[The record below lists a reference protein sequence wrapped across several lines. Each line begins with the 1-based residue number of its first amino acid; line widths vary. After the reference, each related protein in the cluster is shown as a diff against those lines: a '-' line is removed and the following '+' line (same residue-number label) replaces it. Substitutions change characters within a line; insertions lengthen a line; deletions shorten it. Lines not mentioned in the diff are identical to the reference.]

1 MEHEIKALIER
12 YYASTGIEALDE
24 LILGWRRG
32 GVSLLYGNFKSG
44 KTTLATFASVVAMS
58 AGKHALYVDTENA
71 MTPIRVYMLA
81 KAMRDKGLISNS
93 PDISALFHLY
103 NVSSLAE
110 QHDVVMNEV
119 SEKLSSMNVGLV
131 VIDSVAN
138 FFHSRVLQAPRE
150 YVAAVAREVMGKI
163 STEVSHLQ
171 TICGRREIPVIVT
184 TWNAS
189 KAGYALAQWQK
200 QRLVSEIRKGKASR
214 EEIIANLETLLGAD
228 YMTDFI
234 GGQFLGYRAHILLR
248 LFRLAGPRRFAY
260 LAAHRDRPDGYGLYM
275 TVTEAGLLPEPG
287 AKPLRVDQILYGSL
301 EEEEKRIVER
311 EVGAGPAQ
319 PEQVEPG
326 PAEEPSSERGRGR
339 SGRRGRRTDIR
350 PT

>member
-1 MEHEIKALIER
+1 MMELPRELIER
-12 YYASTGIEALDE
+12 YYLSTGIEALDE
-24 LILGWRRG
+24 LIIGWRRG

-44 KTTLATFASVVAMS
+44 KTTLAIFASVLAMVG
-58 AGKHALYVDTENA
+58 GKHALYVDTENA

-81 KAMRDKGLISNS
+81 KAMKERSLISSS
-93 PDISALFHLY
+93 PDVSSLLHLY

-119 SEKLSSMNVGLV
+119 SEKIRSMNVGIV

-138 FFHSRVLQAPRE
+138 FFHNRVLQAPRE
-150 YVAAVAREVMGKI
+150 HVAAVAREVMGKI
-163 STEVSHLQ
+163 STEISHLQ
-171 TICGRREIPVIVT
+171 TLCSKEEVPIIIT

-189 KAGYALAQWQK
+189 KAGYALMQWQK
-200 QRLVSEIRKGKASR
+200 HQLINNIRKGKASR
-214 EEIIANLETLLGAD
+214 EEILANLDTLLGTD

-234 GGQFLGYRAHILLR
+234 GGQFLGYRATILLR

-275 TVTEAGLLPEPG
+275 TMTEAGLLPESA
-287 AKPLRVDQILYGSL
+287 AKPLRVDEILYGRL
-301 EEEEKRIVER
+301 EEEEKREVER
-311 EVGAGPAQ
+311 DVGAAQ
-319 PEQVEPG
+319 PEAKGSAGEK
-326 PAEEPSSERGRGR
+326 GRGGP
-339 SGRRGRRTDIR
+339 GRRGGRPNIR

>member
-1 MEHEIKALIER
+1 MEIPRELVER

-44 KTTLATFASVVAMS
+44 KTTLTTFASVLAMV
-58 AGKHALYVDTENA
+58 GGRHALYVDTENA

-81 KAMRDKGLISNS
+81 KAMREKGIISSS

-103 NVSSLAE
+103 SVSSLAE

-119 SEKLSSMNVGLV
+119 SEKVRSMNVGIV

-138 FFHSRVLQAPRE
+138 FFHNRVLQAPRE
-150 YVAAVAREVMGKI
+150 HVAAVAREVMGKI

-171 TICGRREIPVIVT
+171 SLCSRQEIPIIVT

-200 QRLVSEIRKGKASR
+200 QRLVSDIKRGRASR
-214 EEIIANLETLLGAD
+214 EEILANLETLLGTD

-234 GGQFLGYRAHILLR
+234 GGQFLGYRATVLLR

-275 TVTEAGLLPEPG
+275 TMTEAGLLPEPG
-287 AKPLRVDQILYGSL
+287 AKPMRVDEILYGSL
-301 EEEEKRIVER
+301 EDEEKREVER
-311 EVGAGPAQ
+311 EVGAAR
-319 PEQVEPG
+319 PE
-326 PAEEPSSERGRGR
+326 AEEPAGESASEKGRER
-339 SGRRGRRTDIR
+339 SGRRGRRADIR
-350 PT
+350 PA